1 MRFRDIPGHEQVKE
15 RLREMADRERIPH
28 AILLQGPQGT
38 GKFALARAFAQYI
51 HCTDRQNGDSCGKC
65 PSCIQHQSFNHIDTH
80 YSFPIVKKKGSSS
93 AVISDDYIEQWREFL
108 LNDPWMD
115 FSQWLNKLGDPTSQ
129 PTFFVSESDSLI
141 AKLAFTAHAS
151 KYKTVLLWLP
161 ERMREDSA
169 NKLLKLIEEPFGD
182 TVFIMSSDAPAEILP
197 TIYSRCQRIDVKR
210 LTDETLSHYLQQT
223 AGTDYQDAMAIAHI
237 AEGSISK
244 ALKQLDVEDESRQ
257 NLEWFIQLMRLAY
270 QRKITDLKKWSND
283 IASTGRER
291 QISFLSYCARMLR
304 ENFIYNLNNT
314 QLNYLNNKEAAFSK
328 NFARFITADNV
339 LKLNTSFN
347 QAITD
352 ISGNTNSK
360 MVFFDLSIHAILLL
374 KH

>member
-1 MRFRDIPGHEQVKE
+1 
-15 RLREMADRERIPH
+15 MADTGRIPH

-51 HCTDRQNGDSCGKC
+51 HCTDRHDGDSCGKC
-65 PSCIQHQSFNHIDTH
+65 PSCIQHQSFNHIDTY
-80 YSFPIVKKKGSSS
+80 YSFPIVKKKGSTS
-93 AVISDDYIEQWREFL
+93 AVISDDFIEQWREFL
-108 LNDPWMD
+108 LSDPWMD

-141 AKLAFTAHAS
+141 SKLAFTAHAS

-182 TVFIMSSDAPAEILP
+182 TVFIMTSDAPAEILP

-210 LTDETLSHYLQQT
+210 LDDETLSHYLEQT
-223 AGTDYQDAMAIAHI
+223 AGISYQDAMAVSHI
-237 AEGSISK
+237 AEGSISR
-244 ALKQLDVEDESRQ
+244 ALKQLDVEDESKQ
-257 NLEWFIQLMRLAY
+257 NLQWFIQLMRLAY
-270 QRKITDLKKWSND
+270 QRKIVDLRKWSNE

-304 ENFIYNLNNT
+304 ENFIYNLHNPS
-314 QLNYLNNKEAAFSK
+314 LNYLNTDEASFSR

-339 LKLNTSFN
+339 LKLNRSFN